1 MKTTT
6 STKRQDPGRSADGC
20 EDCGIRLT
28 AEEEAYYL
36 YRCEDCERDH
46 HERVIAW
53 QHGANDRY
61 LDHLYQNEPGAI
73 H

>member
-20 EDCGIRLT
+20 EDC
-28 AEEEAYYL
+28 
-36 YRCEDCERDH
+36 ERDH
-46 HERVIAW
+46 HARVIAW